1 MKITF
6 LGTGVAIPQPGRVQ
20 SGMIIEIDSKP
31 ILFDCGGGVLNRIF
45 ESSYNHTDI
54 DTIVLSHL
62 HLDHVADVL
71 CLIKANWLCDKTDV
85 TIYGPKGTQQWIS
98 SLFEV
103 YGYMQGKVDINV
115 IEVAAGEVFAP
126 DGVNCEITCASG
138 VHSVPSLGY
147 RIESGGATVVYSGD
161 TEPCDTIMGLCGV
174 DGVDGV
180 GGVGGVGGVDVLVHE
195 CSFPIGFEVTN
206 HTTPDM
212 LASYIGEHCREIN
225 VNRLYLTHLY
235 PHMQGHERESVE
247 FLQQYF
253 KGGARVAF
261 DLLEIEV

>member
-6 LGTGVAIPQPGRVQ
+6 LGTGVAIPQPDRVQ

-45 ESSYNHTDI
+45 ESGYEHTDI

-98 SLFEV
+98 MLLEV
-103 YGYMQGKVDINV
+103 YDYMQGKVDISV
-115 IEVAAGEVFAP
+115 TEVAAGEVFTP
-126 DGVNCEITCASG
+126 DGVSCKITCASG

-147 RIESGGATVVYSGD
+147 RIQSGGATVVYSGD
-161 TEPCDTIMGLCGV
+161 TEPCDPIMDLCSN
-174 DGVDGV
+174 DD
-180 GGVGGVGGVDVLVHE
+180 VDVLVHE
-195 CSFPIGFEVTN
+195 CSFPIGFVVTN

-212 LASYIGEHCREIN
+212 LAGYMVEHGKGIN
-225 VNRLYLTHLY
+225 VDRLYLTHLY
-235 PHMQGHERESVE
+235 PQMQGHEGESVE
-247 FLQQYF
+247 LLQQYF
-253 KGGARVAF
+253 KGGARVAS

>member
-1 MKITF
+1 MKLTF
-6 LGTGVAIPQPGRVQ
+6 LGTGVAIPQPDRVQ
-20 SGMIIEIDSKP
+20 SGMIIEVDSKP

-62 HLDHVADVL
+62 HLDHVSDVL

-85 TIYGPKGTQQWIS
+85 KIYGPKGTQEWIS
-98 SLFEV
+98 GLLGV
-103 YGYMQGKVDINV
+103 YDYMQGKVDISV
-115 IEVAAGEVFAP
+115 TDVAAGEVFTP
-126 DGVNCEITCASG
+126 DGVNCRITCASG

-147 RIESGGATVVYSGD
+147 RIESDGATVVYSGD
-161 TEPCDTIMGLCGV
+161 TEPCDSIMNLCGG
-174 DGVDGV
+174 DGAGV
-180 GGVGGVGGVDVLVHE
+180 NVLVHE

-212 LASYIGEHCREIN
+212 LAGYIGEHCKEIN
-225 VNRLYLTHLY
+225 VGKLYLTHLY
-235 PHMQGHERESVE
+235 PHMQGHEVESVE
-247 FLQQYF
+247 LLQQYF
-253 KGGARVAF
+253 KGGARIAS

>member
-6 LGTGVAIPQPGRVQ
+6 LGTGVAIPQQGRVQ

-85 TIYGPKGTQQWIS
+85 TIFGPEGTQEWIS
-98 SLFEV
+98 GLLEV
-103 YGYMQGKVDINV
+103 YDYMQGKVNISV
-115 IEVAAGEVFAP
+115 TEVAAGEVFTP
-126 DGVNCEITCASG
+126 DGVNCKITCASG
-138 VHSVPSLGY
+138 VHSIPSLGY

-161 TEPCDTIMGLCGV
+161 TEPCDSIMGLCS
-174 DGVDGV
+174 DGD
-180 GGVGGVGGVDVLVHE
+180 VDVLVHE

-212 LASYIGEHCREIN
+212 LAGYIGEHCREIN
-225 VNRLYLTHLY
+225 VDRLYLTHLY
-235 PHMQGHERESVE
+235 PHMQGHEEESVE
-247 FLQQYF
+247 LLQQYF
-253 KGGARVAF
+253 KGRARVAS
-261 DLLEIEV
+261 DLLKIEV

>member
-6 LGTGVAIPQPGRVQ
+6 LGTGVAIPQQGRVQ

-45 ESSYNHTDI
+45 ESSYDHTDI

-85 TIYGPKGTQQWIS
+85 TIFGPEGTQQWITD
-98 SLFEV
+98 LLGI
-103 YGYMQGKVDINV
+103 YDYMQGKVNISV
-115 IEVAAGEVFAP
+115 TEVVAGEIFTP
-126 DGVNCEITCASG
+126 GGVNCNITCASG
-138 VHSVPSLGY
+138 VHSVSSLGY
-147 RIESGGATVVYSGD
+147 KIESGGATVVYSGD
-161 TEPCDTIMGLCGV
+161 TEPCDSIMNLC
-174 DGVDGV
+174 DD
-180 GGVGGVGGVDVLVHE
+180 GVDVLIHE

-212 LASYIGEHCREIN
+212 LAGYIREHCREIN
-225 VNRLYLTHLY
+225 VDGLYLTHLY
-235 PHMQGHERESVE
+235 PYMQGHEEESIE
-247 FLQQYF
+247 LLQQYF
-253 KGGARVAF
+253 KGGARVAS

>member
-45 ESSYNHTDI
+45 ESSYEHTDI

-98 SLFEV
+98 MLLEV
-103 YGYMQGKVDINV
+103 YDYMQGKVDISV
-115 IEVAAGEVFAP
+115 TEIAAGEVFTP
-126 DGVNCEITCASG
+126 DGVSCKITCASG

-147 RIESGGATVVYSGD
+147 RIQSGGATVVYSGD
-161 TEPCDTIMGLCGV
+161 TEPCEPIMDLCS
-174 DGVDGV
+174 D
-180 GGVGGVGGVDVLVHE
+180 VDVLIHE

-212 LASYIGEHCREIN
+212 LAGYMDEHGLKN
-225 VNRLYLTHLY
+225 TVDRLYLTHLY

-247 FLQQYF
+247 LLQQYF
-253 KGGARVAF
+253 KGGARVAS

>member
-6 LGTGVAIPQPGRVQ
+6 LGTGVAIPQPNRVQ

-45 ESSYNHTDI
+45 ESSYEHTDI

-98 SLFEV
+98 GLLEV
-103 YGYMQGKVDINV
+103 YDYMQGKVDISV
-115 IEVAAGEVFAP
+115 TEVAAGEMFTP
-126 DGVNCEITCASG
+126 DGVNCNITCASG

-161 TEPCDTIMGLCGV
+161 TEPCDSIMDMCG
-174 DGVDGV
+174 D
-180 GGVGGVGGVDVLVHE
+180 GGVDVLIHE

-212 LASYIGEHCREIN
+212 LAGYIGEHCREIN
-225 VNRLYLTHLY
+225 VDRLYLTHLY
-235 PHMQGHERESVE
+235 PHMQGHEGESVE
-247 FLQQYF
+247 LLQQYF
-253 KGGARVAF
+253 KGGARVAS

>member
-6 LGTGVAIPQPGRVQ
+6 LGTGVAIPQPDRVQ
-20 SGMIIEIDSKP
+20 SGTIIEIDSKP
-31 ILFDCGGGVLNRIF
+31 IMFDCGGGVLNRIF
-45 ESSYNHTDI
+45 ESSYEHTDI

-85 TIYGPKGTQQWIS
+85 TIYGPKGTQEWITN
-98 SLFEV
+98 LLGI
-103 YGYMQGKVDINV
+103 YGYMQGKVDIN
-115 IEVAAGEVFAP
+115 ITEVADGEMFTP

-147 RIESGGATVVYSGD
+147 RIESGGAIVVYSGD
-161 TEPCDTIMGLCGV
+161 TEPCSSIMGICR
-174 DGVDGV
+174 D
-180 GGVGGVGGVDVLVHE
+180 VDVLIHE

-212 LASYIGEHCREIN
+212 LAAYMVEHGLKN
-225 VNRLYLTHLY
+225 AVDRLYLTHLY
-235 PHMQGHERESVE
+235 PHMRGHEDESVE
-247 FLQQYF
+247 YLCKYF
-253 KGGARVAF
+253 RVGAWVAS

>member
-6 LGTGVAIPQPGRVQ
+6 LGTGVAIPQPERVQ

-71 CLIKANWLCDKTDV
+71 CLIKANWLCDRTDV
-85 TIYGPKGTQQWIS
+85 TIYGLKGTQQWIS
-98 SLFEV
+98 SLLGI
-103 YGYMQGKVDINV
+103 YDYMQGKVNINV
-115 IEVAAGEVFAP
+115 TEVAAGEVFTP
-126 DGVNCEITCASG
+126 DGVNCSITCASG

-161 TEPCDTIMGLCGV
+161 TEPCNPIMGLCSYV
-174 DGVDGV
+174 D
-180 GGVGGVGGVDVLVHE
+180 VDVLVHE

-212 LASYIGEHCREIN
+212 LAGYIGEHCREIN
-225 VNRLYLTHLY
+225 IDRLYLTHLY
-235 PHMQGHERESVE
+235 PHMQGHERESVKL
-247 FLQQYF
+247 LQQYF
-253 KGGARVAF
+253 KGGARLAS